1 MKAKINDEI
10 RTVTNI
16 QSTWEDRVFPKGMI
30 GIIVECYQ
38 SPEEGYAVDLV
49 IPDEALV
56 GEFDYENI
64 ILKPEQFEVIT
75 QVDIERQ
82 EPKAN
87 LLIEA

>member
-10 RTVTNI
+10 ITLTDI
-16 QSTWEDRVFPKGMI
+16 QSTWDERIFPKGI
-30 GIIVECYQ
+30 TGVIVECYQ
-38 SPEEGYAVDLV
+38 NPEEAYAVDLA
-49 IPDEALV
+49 IPDPTLV

>member
-16 QSTWEDRVFPKGMI
+16 QSTWDDRVFPKGMI

-49 IPDEALV
+49 IPDPTLV

-64 ILKPEQFEVIT
+64 ILKSEQFEVIT
-75 QVDIERQ
+75 S
-82 EPKAN
+82 AN
-87 LLIEA
+87 LEKEGQIEGLLVAN